1 MGSSINVIEPAGR
14 FSLDASGSTWFWNT
28 GAVSA
33 DGKHM
38 YVSGKT
44 GLWKSQDFGN
54 SWYQASSDSS
64 FNYMSISADGKQ
76 VYGVNERK
84 VYGSSDYGNTFST
97 LYTDSYTSDSSYCG
111 ISTSGNG
118 KYITLADK
126 IGSNIYMSSDYG
138 NSFDLKPLNDY
149 ANFLNLASK
158 FTYDW
163 DFRQSSS
170 TSITDSIGG
179 LTATYNG
186 GDEFNS

>member
-28 GAVSA
+28 GALVQMVNICMFQ
-33 DGKHM
+33 GKPV
-38 YVSGKT
+38 Y
-44 GLWKSQDFGN
+44 GN
-54 SWYQASSDSS
+54 LKISELRVNKYQASADSS

-118 KYITLADK
+118 KYITIADK

-138 NSFDLKPLNDY
+138 NSFDLKSPPADDY
-149 ANFLNLASK
+149 TNLAIPTP
-158 FTYDW
+158 TYDW
-163 DFRQSSS
+163 DFRQVASN
-170 TSITDSIGG
+170 TLIII
-179 LTATYNG
+179 
-186 GDEFNS
+186 